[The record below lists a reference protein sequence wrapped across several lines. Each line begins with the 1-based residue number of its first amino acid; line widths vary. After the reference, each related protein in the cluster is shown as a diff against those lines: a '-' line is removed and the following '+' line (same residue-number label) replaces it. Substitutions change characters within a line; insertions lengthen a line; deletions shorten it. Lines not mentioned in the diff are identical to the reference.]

1 MMKKSNW
8 NDQSINLSI
17 FTYKGLERSKMEK
30 RKITE
35 KLLPIPGHST
45 FINKVEDIDDLK
57 VLFCICET
65 KISVVMRPFNQT
77 KFCILHKLITAEKH
91 PYKVHYSNRVLSHGD
106 FSRLVWLKAF
116 CRIYSG
122 FRKYS
127 DPLKLFK
134 FVSAATC
141 KNQGISFSSFMH
153 TTHPIMKITDLHVV
167 FFADILQNKH

>member
-1 MMKKSNW
+1 MINQLISQNLFIRGLRGAKGDKVLW
-8 NDQSINLSI
+8 N
-17 FTYKGLERSKMEK
+17 KMEK
-30 RKITE
+30 RKRTE

-45 FINKVEDIDDLK
+45 FINKLEDIDDLK

-77 KFCILHKLITAEKH
+77 KFCILHKLITTEKH
-91 PYKVHYSNRVLSHGD
+91 VLSHGD

-122 FRKYS
+122 FKKYS

-134 FVSAATC
+134 FVRVQPFA
-141 KNQGISFSSFMH
+141 
-153 TTHPIMKITDLHVV
+153 KI
-167 FFADILQNKH
+167 N